1 MNEEYF
7 FKLKKLYNRIVSLC
21 LKGSFGANDKRCFK
35 IYEDISKQCYLLLIE
50 VGQTS
55 FERMKIDL
63 EQSEEINNLSNAVF
77 RSYYKNRKGED
88 VVLNKE
94 NPRVVLAEWK
104 STENAYN
111 NLKRFANEHKYNRGF
126 MYDDVVLAFKDIIKL
141 LQQNLSPIEIS
152 LAVKEVLDIRL
163 KKDNQ

>member
-7 FKLKKLYNRIVSLC
+7 FKLKRLYDRIVSLC
-21 LKGSFGANDKRCFK
+21 LKGAFVSNDKRCFK
-35 IYEDISKQCYLLLIE
+35 IYEDISKQCYLLLTE

-63 EQSEEINNLSNAVF
+63 KQSEEINNLSNAVF

-94 NPRVVLAEWK
+94 SPRVVLAEWK
-104 STENAYN
+104 NTENAYSD
-111 NLKRFANEHKYNRGF
+111 LKRFSSEHKDNRGF

-152 LAVKEVLDIRL
+152 LAVKEILDTNL
-163 KKDNQ
+163 KEGN